1 MLKSIF
7 GFFTKHRLI
16 ITVTIIA
23 LVTIFPIMCI
33 WCGISVERTGR
44 VFQIVEGVFVIAG
57 VVIAVWQYYIS
68 TQAIIHSNEHAKIE
82 KAIQLAQYYKD
93 HIIKLSKP
101 VTYVYG
107 NTGIAKIL
115 NSIDTDKFND
125 FDKKEC
131 DKIFTKEQNKALK
144 AAISDKEFVAAV
156 MQAVKIFSLNG
167 ILDASIEGVDE
178 ENHIIKLNTN
188 QVAISFMD
196 LIVTEIMNDME
207 YFAMNFTHKLADET
221 VVYSS
226 LHQTY
231 IEIMQLLYYQI
242 SQMND
247 SVEEKYYTNAIELYK
262 TWKGQ
267 LNDKE
272 EQLYK
277 KLRIPELGTKA
288 RNIKDI

>member
-1 MLKSIF
+1 M
-7 GFFTKHRLI
+7 
-16 ITVTIIA
+16 
-23 LVTIFPIMCI
+23 
-33 WCGISVERTGR
+33 
-44 VFQIVEGVFVIAG
+44 EGVFVIAG

-68 TQAIIHSNEHAKIE
+68 TQAIIHSSEHAKIE

-107 NTGIAKIL
+107 HTEIATIL

-131 DKIFTKEQNKALK
+131 EKIFTKEQNKALK
-144 AAISDKEFVAAV
+144 SVLYDQNFVAAV

-178 ENHIIKLNTN
+178 KNHTIKVNTN
-188 QVAISFMD
+188 QVANSFMD
-196 LIVTEIMNDME
+196 LIVTEIMNDLE

-247 SVEEKYYTNAIELYK
+247 AVGEKYYTNAIELYK
-262 TWKGQ
+262 TWKEQ

-272 EQLYK
+272 EELYK

-288 RNIKDI
+288 KNIKDI